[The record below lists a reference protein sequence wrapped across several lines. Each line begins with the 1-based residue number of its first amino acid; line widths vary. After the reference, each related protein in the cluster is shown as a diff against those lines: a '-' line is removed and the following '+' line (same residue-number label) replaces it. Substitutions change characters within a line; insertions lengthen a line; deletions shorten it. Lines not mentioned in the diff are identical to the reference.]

1 MFFIGIITNQKNEI
15 YIKNKL
21 CSILSEA
28 NIIFIT
34 ENNISNI
41 KNIQFETIIIDDNIK
56 NKIELRKIISNA
68 KYVILNTDINMNM
81 NIINNLNLIIITYGF
96 NNKAT
101 FTVSSMEETNII
113 ICLQRIIINKKGI
126 KIEPQEYKIEIDE
139 NVEKYAIIATQILNI
154 MYK

>member
-81 NIINNLNLIIITYGF
+81 NIINNLNLTIITYGF